1 MQRQHHQSHPPE
13 MILLLLLLHLVM
25 HAIKPA
31 SFIYYQSTN
40 SNQFLE
46 KKSSELS
53 SWWSWWRA
61 SLQVRC
67 SRAQNLVILVQSKE
81 LSFIINFLFICCLYS
96 SKQIDQFKNS
106 NFTSSHEE
114 TKKSEYGYLSIILLL
129 GDVLAVINK
138 TWFACTYN
146 TTMTNKRRWV

>member
-114 TKKSEYGYLSIILLL
+114 TKKSEYWVWLSIYHFITGWRARCDQQDLVCLHVQH
-129 GDVLAVINK
+129 DHDE
-138 TWFACTYN
+138 
-146 TTMTNKRRWV
+146 